1 MWMYI
6 LRRILIAVPLIIGLA
21 TITFFIIHMAPGDP
35 MALYRSPEISPEV
48 MELMRK
54 NLGLD
59 QPLHIQYVRW
69 LTSMARGNFGISF
82 TAHRPVADIL
92 KETIPN
98 TLQLTFL
105 ALLLNLIVGIIIGVI
120 AAIKQ
125 YSAVDHAITVS
136 ALFIYSMPSFWLGLM
151 MILLF
156 SLLLGW
162 LPASQMQSINAD
174 LFDFWHRLWDRVT
187 HLIMPV
193 FVLGIATAAGT
204 ARFMR
209 GSLLE
214 VIRQDYIR
222 TAHAKGLSE
231 RVVIFKHALRNALL
245 PIVTLTG
252 LSLPF
257 LLGGSVITETIFA
270 WPGMGRVA
278 ITAIFARDYPVVLA
292 ANLIAAVMVV
302 LGSLFADITY
312 SILDPRIRYE

>member
-1 MWMYI
+1 MWIYI
-6 LRRILIAVPLIIGLA
+6 VKRILIAIPLIIGLA
-21 TITFFIIHMAPGDP
+21 TVTFFIIHLAPGDP
-35 MALYRSPEISPEV
+35 MALYRNPEISPEV
-48 MELMRK
+48 MEMMRK

-59 QPLHIQYVRW
+59 QPLHIQYFKW

-82 TAHRPVADIL
+82 TAHRPVLDIL
-92 KETIPN
+92 KEAIPN

-105 ALLLNLIVGIIIGVI
+105 ALLLDLIVGVVIGVI
-120 AAIKQ
+120 SAIRQ
-125 YSAVDHAITVS
+125 YTATDHSITVS

-151 MILLF
+151 LILLF
-156 SLLLGW
+156 SLVLGW

-174 LFDFWHRLWDRVT
+174 LYGFWHQLWDRIT

-222 TAHAKGLSE
+222 TARAKGLSE
-231 RVVIFKHALRNALL
+231 RVVVFKHGLRNALI

-252 LSLPF
+252 LYLPF

-278 ITAIFARDYPVVLA
+278 VGAIFARDYPVVLA
-292 ANLIAAVMVV
+292 VNLIAAVMVV
-302 LGSLFADITY
+302 MGNLLADITY
-312 SILDPRIRYE
+312 SVLDPRIRLN

>member
-1 MWMYI
+1 MGMYI

-35 MALYRSPEISPEV
+35 MALYRNPEISPEV

-69 LTSMARGNFGISF
+69 LSSMARGNFGISF

-92 KETIPN
+92 RETIPN

-105 ALLLNLIVGIIIGVI
+105 ALLLNLVVGIIIGVI

-125 YSAVDHAITVS
+125 YSAVDHTITVS

-174 LFDFWHRLWDRVT
+174 LFDFWHRLWDRIT

-222 TAHAKGLSE
+222 TARAKGLSE
-231 RVVIFKHALRNALL
+231 RVVIFKHGLRNALL

-302 LGSLFADITY
+302 LGSLLADITY

>member
-1 MWMYI
+1 
-6 LRRILIAVPLIIGLA
+6 
-21 TITFFIIHMAPGDP
+21 
-35 MALYRSPEISPEV
+35 
-48 MELMRK
+48 
-54 NLGLD
+54 
-59 QPLHIQYVRW
+59 
-69 LTSMARGNFGISF
+69 
-82 TAHRPVADIL
+82 
-92 KETIPN
+92 
-98 TLQLTFL
+98 
-105 ALLLNLIVGIIIGVI
+105 
-120 AAIKQ
+120 
-125 YSAVDHAITVS
+125 
-136 ALFIYSMPSFWLGLM
+136 MPSFWLGLM

-174 LFDFWHRLWDRVT
+174 LFGFWHQLWDRIT

-222 TAHAKGLSE
+222 TARAKGLSE
-231 RVVIFKHALRNALL
+231 RTVIFKHGLRNALI

-252 LSLPF
+252 LSIPF

-278 ITAIFARDYPVVLA
+278 VGAIFARDYPVVLA
-292 ANLIAAVMVV
+292 VNLIAAVMVV
-302 LGSLFADITY
+302 MGNLLADITY
-312 SILDPRIRYE
+312 SILDPRIRLN

>member
-1 MWMYI
+1 MWTYI
-6 LRRILIAVPLIIGLA
+6 LKRILISIPLIIGLA
-21 TITFFIIHMAPGDP
+21 TVTFFIIHMAPGDP
-35 MALYRSPEISPEV
+35 MALYRNPDISPEV

-59 QPLHIQYVRW
+59 QPLHIQYVKW
-69 LTSMARGNFGISF
+69 LGSIARGNFGVSF
-82 TAHRPVADIL
+82 TAHRPVLDIL
-92 KETIPN
+92 REAIPN
-98 TLQLTFL
+98 TLQLTLL
-105 ALLLNLIVGIIIGVI
+105 ALLMNLIVGIVIGVI
-120 AAIKQ
+120 SAIKQ
-125 YSAVDHAITVS
+125 YTYVDHSITVS

-151 MILLF
+151 LILLF

-174 LFDFWHRLWDRVT
+174 LFGFWHRLWDRFT

-193 FVLGIATAAGT
+193 LVLGIATAAGT

-222 TAHAKGLSE
+222 TARAKGLSE
-231 RVVIFKHALRNALL
+231 RVVVFKHGLRNALI
-245 PIVTLTG
+245 PIITLTG
-252 LSLPF
+252 LYLPF

-278 ITAIFARDYPVVLA
+278 VGAIFARDYPVVLA
-292 ANLIAAVMVV
+292 VNLIAAVMVV
-302 LGSLFADITY
+302 MGNLLADITY
-312 SILDPRIRYE
+312 SILDPRIRLK

>member
-1 MWMYI
+1 MWTYI
-6 LRRILIAVPLIIGLA
+6 LKRILISIPLIIGLA
-21 TITFFIIHMAPGDP
+21 TVTFFIIHMAPGDP
-35 MALYRSPEISPEV
+35 MALYRNPDISPEV

-59 QPLHIQYVRW
+59 QPLHIQYVKW
-69 LTSMARGNFGISF
+69 LGSVARGNFGVSF
-82 TAHRPVADIL
+82 TAHRPVLDIL
-92 KETIPN
+92 KEAIPN

-105 ALLLNLIVGIIIGVI
+105 ALLLDIIVGIVIGVI
-120 AAIKQ
+120 SAIKQ
-125 YSAVDHAITVS
+125 YTYVDHSITVS

-151 MILLF
+151 LILLF

-174 LFDFWHRLWDRVT
+174 LFGFWHRMWDRIT

-222 TAHAKGLSE
+222 TARAKGLSE
-231 RVVIFKHALRNALL
+231 RVVVFKHGLRNALI
-245 PIVTLTG
+245 PIITLTG
-252 LSLPF
+252 LYLPF

-278 ITAIFARDYPVVLA
+278 VGAIFARDYPVVLA
-292 ANLIAAVMVV
+292 VNLIAAVMVV
-302 LGSLFADITY
+302 MGNLLADITY
-312 SILDPRIRYE
+312 SLLDPRIRLE

>member
-1 MWMYI
+1 MWTYI
-6 LRRILIAVPLIIGLA
+6 LKRILIAIPLIIGLA
-21 TITFFIIHMAPGDP
+21 TITFFIIHLAPGDP
-35 MALYRSPEISPEV
+35 MALYRNPEISPEV

-59 QPLHIQYVRW
+59 QPLHIQYVKW
-69 LTSMARGNFGISF
+69 LTSMARGNFGVSF

-92 KETIPN
+92 LETIPN

-105 ALLLNLIVGIIIGVI
+105 ALLLNLIVGIVIGVI

-125 YSAVDHAITVS
+125 YTALDHAITVS

-151 MILLF
+151 LILLF

-162 LPASQMQSINAD
+162 LPASQMQSINSD
-174 LFDFWHRLWDRVT
+174 LFGFWHRLGDRIT

-214 VIRQDYIR
+214 VIRQDFIR
-222 TAHAKGLSE
+222 TARAKGLTE
-231 RVVIFKHALRNALL
+231 RKVIFKHGLRNALI

-302 LGSLFADITY
+302 LGSLMADITY
-312 SILDPRIRYE
+312 SFLDPRIRYD

>member
-35 MALYRSPEISPEV
+35 MALYRNPEISPEV

-125 YSAVDHAITVS
+125 YSGVDHAITVS

-174 LFDFWHRLWDRVT
+174 LFDFWHRLWDRII

-302 LGSLFADITY
+302 LGSLLADITY

>member
-35 MALYRSPEISPEV
+35 MALYRNPEISPEV

-125 YSAVDHAITVS
+125 YSGVDHAITVS

-174 LFDFWHRLWDRVT
+174 LFDFWHRLWDRII

>member
-1 MWMYI
+1 MWTYI
-6 LRRILIAVPLIIGLA
+6 FKRILIAIPLIIGLA
-21 TITFFIIHMAPGDP
+21 TITFFIIHLAPGDP
-35 MALYRSPEISPEV
+35 MALYRNPEISPEV

-59 QPLHIQYVRW
+59 QPLHIQYFKW
-69 LTSMARGNFGISF
+69 LASMARGNFGVSF
-82 TAHRPVADIL
+82 TAHRPVLDIL
-92 KETIPN
+92 RETIPN

-105 ALLLNLIVGIIIGVI
+105 ALLLDLLVGIVIGVI
-120 AAIKQ
+120 SAIKQ
-125 YSAVDHAITVS
+125 YTVVDHSITIS

-151 MILLF
+151 LILLF

-174 LFDFWHRLWDRVT
+174 LFGFWHRLGDRVV

-193 FVLGIATAAGT
+193 FVLGIATAAST

-222 TAHAKGLSE
+222 TARAKGLNE
-231 RVVIFKHALRNALL
+231 RVVVFKHGLRNALI

-278 ITAIFARDYPVVLA
+278 VTAIFARDYPVVLA
-292 ANLIAAVMVV
+292 VNLIAAVMVV
-302 LGSLFADITY
+302 LGNLLADITY
-312 SILDPRIRYE
+312 SILDPRIRLD